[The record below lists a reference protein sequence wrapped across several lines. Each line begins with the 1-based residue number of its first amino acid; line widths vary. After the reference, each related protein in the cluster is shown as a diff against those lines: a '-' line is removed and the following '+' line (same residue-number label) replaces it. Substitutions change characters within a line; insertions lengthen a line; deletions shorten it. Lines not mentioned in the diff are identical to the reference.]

1 MGGGSARFS
10 LYLSPL
16 TLLPPHPP
24 HPTPPQVRKSEKDPE
39 WDYDPALARRN
50 IHVKRFVDVPMADVE
65 MIFPNKSIWL
75 KPLLLIQLV
84 VTIVG
89 GIIAAIASLQSES
102 GVSPKLMLAALTLV
116 GGRAAAVYSQ
126 AAAARQAVADAITR
140 RLYDSTLG
148 AQEADILLLLD
159 EMADQHTKEA
169 FLSYFM
175 LLAKGGGLTKDGLDG
190 AVERYLARTYNETID
205 FALERALP
213 ALLRDGLIEQ
223 ERGTVKLRAA
233 PLSHAAR
240 ALADRWAASLDPA
253 GLTDDGGSALA
264 MLTGG
269 GKAAATMAGG
279 AVGAVGAAGANV
291 FTGLGRGLG
300 LAKEPV
306 SAPAEEARPVKSAK
320 PFKGLFKTKKAE

>member
-1 MGGGSARFS
+1 
-10 LYLSPL
+10 
-16 TLLPPHPP
+16 
-24 HPTPPQVRKSEKDPE
+24 
-39 WDYDPALARRN
+39 
-50 IHVKRFVDVPMADVE
+50 MADVE
-65 MIFPNKSIWL
+65 MVFPDTSVWL
-75 KPLLLIQLV
+75 KPVLLIQLV

-102 GVSPKLMLAALTLV
+102 GVSPKLLLAALTLV

-126 AAAARQAVADAITR
+126 AAAARQAVADAIMR

-175 LLAKGGGLTKDGLDG
+175 LLTKGGGLTKDGLDV

-223 ERGTVKLRAA
+223 ERGTGKLSAA
-233 PLSHAAR
+233 PLGHAAR
-240 ALADRWAASLDPA
+240 ALADRWAAALDPA
-253 GLTDDGGSALA
+253 GLSDDGGSALA

-269 GKAAATMAGG
+269 PKAAAKMAGG
-279 AVGAVGAAGANV
+279 AVGAVGAAGAAV

-300 LAKEPV
+300 LAKE
-306 SAPAEEARPVKSAK
+306 SADDDAWPVKSAK
-320 PFKGLFKTKKAE
+320 PFKGLFKAKKAE